1 MRTKHAALIVV
12 TMLGVAACTATSTT
26 AKSDSAAMA
35 MPETDPMA
43 VRQAIDSANARSLDA
58 LMKLDTANM
67 TNNYAS
73 DAVVMMTGMPA
84 MAGRDN
90 IHNGMIGM
98 LSAVAIKNPKF
109 TTLDVTVSGDLAVE
123 HGTYELTV
131 VPKGGKPAP
140 DKGHYLTV
148 WKKQPDG
155 SWKIVRDISSSEMPA
170 KG

>member
-1 MRTKHAALIVV
+1 MRKQHSVLIVA
-12 TMLGVAACTATSTT
+12 TMLGVAACTSASTPN
-26 AKSDSAAMA
+26 SDTAAMA
-35 MPETDPMA
+35 MSAPDPTA
-43 VRQAIDSANARSLDA
+43 VRQEIDAANARALDA
-58 LMKLDTANM
+58 LTKLDPANM

-84 MAGRDN
+84 MAGSSN

-98 LSAVAIKNPKF
+98 MSAVAIKDPKF

-123 HGTYELTV
+123 HGTYELTI